1 MSLSQPVGAAIP
13 AASGSTLPSYPVAS
27 NGKRNWAWSAV
38 HPGQEF
44 PSHETVPEIK
54 DGSFADFIDIIN
66 PLQHIPIV
74 STIYRSMTGDTI
86 GGPARILGG
95 LLFGGPV
102 GMAAGIGSTVV
113 AEVTGS
119 DPGSAILA
127 SLTGGSDSS
136 SAVASSSGFRY
147 ASQAYSRT
155 SSLSS
160 D

>member
-1 MSLSQPVGAAIP
+1 MSLSQPIGAAIP
-13 AASGSTLPSYPVAS
+13 AASGSTLPGYPVAS

-44 PSHETVPEIK
+44 PSHETVPEIR

-74 STIYRSMTGDTI
+74 STFYRSMTGDSI

-102 GMAAGIGSTVV
+102 GMVAGIGSTVV

-127 SLTGGSDSS
+127 LLTGGADGSN
-136 SAVASSSGFRY
+136 AGTSSSGFRH
-147 ASQAYSRT
+147 ASQAYSRMA
-155 SSLSS
+155 SLSP